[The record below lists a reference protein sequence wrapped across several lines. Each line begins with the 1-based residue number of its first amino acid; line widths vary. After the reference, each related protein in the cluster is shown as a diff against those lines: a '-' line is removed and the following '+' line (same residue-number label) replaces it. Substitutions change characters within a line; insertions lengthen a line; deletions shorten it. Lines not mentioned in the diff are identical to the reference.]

1 MSLPEGFVEELRNSV
16 PLSKIILNKVKLEK
30 RGKNFIGLCPFH
42 KEKTPS
48 FNVVDNEGYYHC
60 FGCGAHGDLI
70 TFIRNTENLSFIE
83 AINKIAQISGIN
95 IPVSNKF
102 IYDEKINKYKT
113 QLNILEKSSHYY
125 HENLYSNEGLK
136 SLKYFYSR
144 GLSDKIIKEFRLGYA
159 FEKGIVEK
167 LISEGF
173 SQSDIIEAGLLRN
186 IDKNKVEVFKNRIIF
201 PIFNVKS
208 QVVGFGGRTITN
220 SKIKYI
226 NSPNSEIFQKSK
238 TLYGFPQALNLKKN
252 NLNLPL
258 LIVEGYMDVISIH
271 SSGIALSLASLG
283 TALNNYQIQQIWKL
297 NNKPILCFDNDVAG
311 RNAALRVIKNVLPV
325 LEIGYEINIILL
337 PENTDPDDMIKGG
350 MSKKFEEIISKPKS
364 LVRSIWELLSDNYDV
379 NSPDQRASFWHET
392 KKYINYIKDK
402 NIKESYYHE
411 VLILINKMKKS
422 NVFTNLE
429 TKNSNFPFLSG
440 QSENLKAIFFVLINH
455 PKLYLNFSEELS
467 KLILSNN
474 KHVRILEELF
484 EFTNNN
490 NNLENND
497 FKNHLNNIGFGKI
510 IEEISDKSV
519 IRRIG
524 FNPEEIETNDFIK
537 QYFKRTLSHAL
548 EILQR
553 NKKNF

>member
-1 MSLPEGFVEELRNSV
+1 
-16 PLSKIILNKVKLEK
+16 
-30 RGKNFIGLCPFH
+30 
-42 KEKTPS
+42 
-48 FNVVDNEGYYHC
+48 
-60 FGCGAHGDLI
+60 
-70 TFIRNTENLSFIE
+70 SFIE

-95 IPVSNKF
+95 IPQSKKF
-102 IYDEKINKYKT
+102 IYDENFNKHKT
-113 QLNILEKSSHYY
+113 QLNILEKTSYYY

-173 SQSDIIEAGLLRN
+173 SQSDIIEAGLLRS

-201 PIFNVKS
+201 PIFNLKS

-226 NSPNSEIFQKSK
+226 NSPNSEIFQKGK
-238 TLYGFPQALNLKKN
+238 NLYGFPQALNLKKN
-252 NLNLPL
+252 NSNLPL
-258 LIVEGYMDVISIH
+258 LIVEGYMDVISIY

-440 QSENLKAIFFVLINH
+440 QSENLKAI
-455 PKLYLNFSEELS
+455 
-467 KLILSNN
+467 
-474 KHVRILEELF
+474 
-484 EFTNNN
+484 
-490 NNLENND
+490 
-497 FKNHLNNIGFGKI
+497 
-510 IEEISDKSV
+510 
-519 IRRIG
+519 
-524 FNPEEIETNDFIK
+524 
-537 QYFKRTLSHAL
+537 
-548 EILQR
+548 
-553 NKKNF
+553 